1 MDTYNTVSKRKSACI
16 CICNTYIESISQL
29 PNPLPLSLP
38 PLRRAIQ
45 LVRFEKSAEGS
56 SYGIPTENEIRLLLI
71 ESKGDI
77 VKAKNRCVKNRKEK
91 VSVLVHI

>member
-1 MDTYNTVSKRKSACI
+1 MHAHAYVIHTLNRSLNFLT
-16 CICNTYIESISQL
+16 
-29 PNPLPLSLP
+29 LSLP
-38 PLRRAIQ
+38 PSLRRAIQ
-45 LVRFEKSAEGS
+45 LVRFEKCAEGS

-77 VKAKNRCVKNRKEK
+77 VKAKNCCVKNRKEK